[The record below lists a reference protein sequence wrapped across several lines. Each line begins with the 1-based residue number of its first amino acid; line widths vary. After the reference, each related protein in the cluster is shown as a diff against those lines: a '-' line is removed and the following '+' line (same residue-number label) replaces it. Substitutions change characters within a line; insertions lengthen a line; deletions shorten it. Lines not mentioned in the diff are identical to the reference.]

1 MNHHYSSGK
10 CRLLKRIFSICIAL
24 LMVCSVSVPVF
35 AASVGNDTDD
45 MDGNMVQQPA
55 PAITYNFY
63 AEGELY
69 DSQIIQDGEALSE
82 PAAPEKDGSIFDGW
96 YNSETDGEKFTD
108 FSQKRVT
115 ETAAVN
121 LYARWQEVQDT
132 SSLDEEGI
140 EEEEPLESADLLLQK
155 SVSVLQS
162 ESAEEDPNFIV
173 VEKKFVGIK
182 KDQIPDNFQ
191 ITVASGTAEYV
202 LTKNTDSWTETV
214 GEDGTVTWRWKV
226 TGVGTGI
233 YTVSEQNENISD
245 YNVVKTGEGSV
256 EVKAAEIGI
265 RVKNH
270 ETTCS
275 HTNWPVKIEG
285 DQNVLFA
292 ATLTQGGVAVISK
305 ESLPASQRA
314 AVAEEVT
321 KINGPWKNPVYF
333 YSIAEQNQSGQGFEL
348 NGATITYDADS
359 GEVIIG
365 NTSNWQHVATLGYS
379 ISQASNPEISITNT
393 YTPSTRDITIKKVV
407 TGGLGDVQKDFNFT
421 YSYTNASGVK
431 TGSFTLKNDGTYTI
445 AGIPVSGELTLT
457 ETNAE
462 GYVTTAQYGASTVS
476 VSGNKEN
483 AVKSMAITIN
493 KDDNMITVTNHKEAI
508 PDTGVYMDSLP
519 YILIFALVIAGTAV
533 LIVRKCKR
541 RYI

>member
-45 MDGNMVQQPA
+45 MDGNTVQQPA

-69 DSQIIQDGEALSE
+69 DSQIIQDGDALSE

-96 YNSETDGEKFTD
+96 YTSETDGEKFTD

-140 EEEEPLESADLLLQK
+140 EEEEPLESADLL
-155 SVSVLQS
+155 
-162 ESAEEDPNFIV
+162 E
-173 VEKKFVGIK
+173 
-182 KDQIPDNFQ
+182 DQIPDNFQ
-191 ITVASGTAEYV
+191 ITVVSGTAKYV

-214 GEDGTVTWRWKV
+214 GEDRTVTWRWKV

-265 RVKNH
+265 SVVTH

-314 AVAEEVT
+314 AVAEAVT
-321 KINGPWKNPVYF
+321 KINGPWKSPVYF

-348 NGATITYDADS
+348 NGATITYDADK

-365 NTSNWQHVATLGYS
+365 KTSNWQHVATLGYS

-421 YSYTNASGVK
+421 YSYTNASDVK

-445 AGIPVSGELTLT
+445 DDIPVTGELTLI

-476 VSGNKEN
+476 VSGNKED
-483 AVKSMAITIN
+483 AVKSMAIKIN

-508 PDTGVYMDSLP
+508 PDTGVYIDSLP

-533 LIVRKCKR
+533 LIFRKCKR

>member
-1 MNHHYSSGK
+1 MLFRSVT
-10 CRLLKRIFSICIAL
+10 CI
-24 LMVCSVSVPVF
+24 
-35 AASVGNDTDD
+35 
-45 MDGNMVQQPA
+45 
-55 PAITYNFY
+55 
-63 AEGELY
+63 
-69 DSQIIQDGEALSE
+69 
-82 PAAPEKDGSIFDGW
+82 
-96 YNSETDGEKFTD
+96 
-108 FSQKRVT
+108 
-115 ETAAVN
+115 
-121 LYARWQEVQDT
+121 
-132 SSLDEEGI
+132 
-140 EEEEPLESADLLLQK
+140 
-155 SVSVLQS
+155 
-162 ESAEEDPNFIV
+162 
-173 VEKKFVGIK
+173 
-182 KDQIPDNFQ
+182 
-191 ITVASGTAEYV
+191 
-202 LTKNTDSWTETV
+202 
-214 GEDGTVTWRWKV
+214 
-226 TGVGTGI
+226 
-233 YTVSEQNENISD
+233 
-245 YNVVKTGEGSV
+245 
-256 EVKAAEIGI
+256 
-265 RVKNH
+265 
-270 ETTCS
+270 
-275 HTNWPVKIEG
+275 
-285 DQNVLFA
+285 
-292 ATLTQGGVAVISK
+292 
-305 ESLPASQRA
+305 
-314 AVAEEVT
+314 
-321 KINGPWKNPVYF
+321 
-333 YSIAEQNQSGQGFEL
+333 
-348 NGATITYDADS
+348 TITYDADS

-533 LIVRKCKR
+533 LIFRKCKR